1 MFSII
6 VRDNGANH
14 YATVESLTSAHG
26 LFHALTKTFKVVELW
41 QGTTL
46 VSAYSNTS
54 GLYAAKWLSA

>member
-14 YATVESLTSAHG
+14 YATVDSLPSAHG

-41 QGTTL
+41 QGATL
-46 VSAYSNTS
+46 VSAYNNT
-54 GLYAAKWLSA
+54 